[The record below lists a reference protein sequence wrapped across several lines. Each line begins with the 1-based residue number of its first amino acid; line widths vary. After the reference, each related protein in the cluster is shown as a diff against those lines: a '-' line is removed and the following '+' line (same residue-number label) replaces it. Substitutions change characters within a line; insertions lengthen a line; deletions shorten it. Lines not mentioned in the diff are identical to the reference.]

1 MKMEVLVV
9 EDSVDSQELVT
20 LLLKD
25 ICHLTVVG
33 SVEGALK
40 AVRNKKFD
48 LFLMDVMLED
58 GDGFTLTK
66 KLRELPASQN
76 TPVIFMT
83 SKGALQ
89 DKAKGFEL
97 GAEDYIV
104 KPFDPAEFQLRVE
117 SRLKKIKA
125 QNSSQELVRGNL
137 RLEVPLQKA
146 YLNNEKSPLD
156 LTPIQFKILFSLISR
171 EPEILSREQLT
182 QIIWGDNVQVG
193 RSLDTHITA
202 LRKKLGSTG
211 ASIQSVYGQGYRFST
226 APTSSK

>member
-9 EDSVDSQELVT
+9 EDSLDSQELVK
-20 LLLKD
+20 LLLKEV
-25 ICHLTVVG
+25 CNLTIVG
-33 SVEGALK
+33 SIEGALK
-40 AVRNKKFD
+40 AVQNKKFD

-66 KLRELPASQN
+66 KLREIPASE
-76 TPVIFMT
+76 TTSVIFMT

-89 DKAKGFEL
+89 DKALGFEL

-104 KPFDPAEFQLRVE
+104 KPFEPAEFQMRIE
-117 SRLKKIKA
+117 SRLKKIKS
-125 QNSSQELVRGNL
+125 QNSSQQLVRGNL

-146 YLNNEKSPLD
+146 YLNGDKSALD

-171 EPEILSREQLT
+171 EPEILSRDQLT
-182 QIIWGDNVQVG
+182 QIVWGDNVQVG

-226 APTSSK
+226 AYSLSK

>member
-9 EDSVDSQELVT
+9 EDSVDSQELVK
-20 LLLKD
+20 LLLQD
-25 ICHLTVVG
+25 RCHLTIVG

-40 AVRNKKFD
+40 AVRNKRFD

-58 GDGFTLTK
+58 GDGFTLTR
-66 KLRELPASQN
+66 KLRELPASES

-89 DKAKGFEL
+89 DKAVGFEL

-104 KPFDPAEFQLRVE
+104 KPFDPAEFQMRVE
-117 SRLKKIKA
+117 SRLRKIKS
-125 QNSSQELVRGNL
+125 QNPSSQVVRGNL
-137 RLEVPLQKA
+137 RLEVPLQKV
-146 YLNNEKSPLD
+146 YLNEEKSPLD

-171 EPEILSREQLT
+171 EPEILTRDQLT
-182 QIIWGDNVQVG
+182 QIVWGDNVQVG

-226 APTSSK
+226 ALSVAK